1 MAPEVVVEDS
11 MSSSSSLPSS
21 RKFLRCLLVAM
32 YLLLCN
38 AIAAA
43 AAASAATTIGDASM
57 HYYPHQLSSSLHENL
72 HTVILEED
80 DIIPIDPLHRR
91 VISQGERHGGGLVE
105 LDFASAVPSNY
116 ESSEIIDRR
125 TSNIDVERRA
135 TLASSSVAMDLDTNT
150 TFAIP
155 SASPSSSTTTTLLKS
170 PWWTKIKEYAG
181 PHSYNFVPGSRR
193 AASSV
198 VYTYSYTSD
207 EEGDDEQVAHRRNRH
222 RSMVTK
228 NATTSTTM
236 TQDGD
241 DDDAQTVTSNNATHN
256 SSFTSID
263 ESGGVSNETII
274 NPTSSSP
281 DSMNA
286 TTDTNRE
293 SDIQTTSQQQ
303 QHPTLDGSNEHSP
316 SSSLEEEEYMIVSGG
331 YTDHDW
337 KTFPVYAFPITSA
350 IHTRSGQWIDITPS
364 ASNYDDI
371 DTTLCHTLEGEDA
384 LANLNQEA
392 KFIEDI
398 TTSTTYNNGTDD
410 GENDD
415 PWEHASPCAP
425 FGRMG
430 HISVIHGNKLYVFGG
445 LIYAEEEQLTPGGGG
460 GGYYYGRRTMFQ
472 LENIPYVYRLD
483 LKEMLDARRAESEGN
498 LDFLT
503 KNKITGW
510 QRIIPRVKKSSNTN
524 GKSSSSSSLSAAEV
538 LLTLVNRGE
547 MQGGLWSS
555 ESSGGHDKLVMHGGL
570 RIEKVDYDS
579 YGLPSRTSSQ
589 IVELPLADIWAYD
602 LVLDCWE
609 KITNT
614 YGKVRA
620 LYMILHENSEWMN
633 TQRNT

>member
-1 MAPEVVVEDS
+1 
-11 MSSSSSLPSS
+11 
-21 RKFLRCLLVAM
+21 
-32 YLLLCN
+32 
-38 AIAAA
+38 
-43 AAASAATTIGDASM
+43 M
-57 HYYPHQLSSSLHENL
+57 HYYYPHQPSSSHHESLHP
-72 HTVILEED
+72 VILEKD
-80 DIIPIDPLHRR
+80 DVIPIDPLHRR
-91 VISQGERHGGGLVE
+91 LGERYGGEGGLVE
-105 LDFASAVPSNY
+105 LDFAFAVPPNS

-125 TSNIDVERRA
+125 TNNIDIERMA
-135 TLASSSVAMDLDTNT
+135 TLASSSAAMVSDTNT

-155 SASPSSSTTTTLLKS
+155 STSPSSTTTTTLLKS

-207 EEGDDEQVAHRRNRH
+207 GNVDKQVVHRLQRAIA
-222 RSMVTK
+222 TK
-228 NATTSTTM
+228 NATTTA
-236 TQDGD
+236 QDGD
-241 DDDAQTVTSNNATHN
+241 ADGGAQTVTSDNATHN

-263 ESGGVSNETII
+263 ESGEERNETII
-274 NPTSSSP
+274 HPTSSSP
-281 DSMNA
+281 GSMNA

-303 QHPTLDGSNEHSP
+303 QHPTLDGP

-371 DTTLCHTLEGEDA
+371 DTTLCHTLEGEAA
-384 LANLNQEA
+384 LANLSQEA

-398 TTSTTYNNGTDD
+398 TTTTTTNNNGTDD

-445 LIYAEEEQLTPGGGG
+445 LIYAEEEQLIPGGGG

-620 LYMILHENSEWMN
+620 LFMILHENSEWMN